1 MRWDKNFFAR
11 VRGNI
16 IKWWQ
21 QVCLPV
27 LHINNNEWRQGRSVW
42 KKQKEDDYAKESED
56 THSSLS
62 SGTETTEE
70 TGFGGE
76 NSAPEDAL
84 EVLNRIQ
91 REKEQERQREIEK
104 AKQQAD
110 EKDRVAS
117 IMNANKV
124 DVNAFIEAGKAAI
137 QDNSKEEET
146 KASDEEMRKAQ
157 EIIERLNREAAE
169 DEAKKQAEIDAAKQM
184 AKETFG

>member
-11 VRGNI
+11 IRGNV

-21 QVCLPV
+21 QVVLPV
-27 LHINNNEWRQGRSVW
+27 LHINNNDWWKGRSF
-42 KKQKEDDYAKESED
+42 KKQQKENNFAEESED
-56 THSSLS
+56 MLS
-62 SGTETTEE
+62 SVPGSEAVDSNSPASSD
-70 TGFGGE
+70 GE
-76 NSAPEDAL
+76 KSDAL

-91 REKEQERQREIEK
+91 REKEQERLKEIEK
-104 AKQQAD
+104 ARQQAA

-137 QDNSKEEET
+137 QDSKQEEV
-146 KASDEEMRKAQ
+146 DEDMLKAQ
-157 EIIERLNREAAE
+157 EIMDRLNREAAE
-169 DEAKKQAEIDAAKQM
+169 DEAKKQAEIDAAKQK

>member
-21 QVCLPV
+21 QVVLPV
-27 LHINNNEWRQGRSVW
+27 LHINNNDRWKGRSFR
-42 KKQKEDDYAKESED
+42 QQQEENNFAKESD
-56 THSSLS
+56 NMISA
-62 SGTETTEE
+62 
-70 TGFGGE
+70 
-76 NSAPEDAL
+76 APESAEAETEGMDSSVSANGDTSDAL

-91 REKEQERQREIEK
+91 QEKELERQREIERVR
-104 AKQQAD
+104 QQAE

-137 QDNSKEEET
+137 QDNSNE
-146 KASDEEMRKAQ
+146 AADEAMQNAQ
-157 EIIERLNREAAE
+157 EIIDRLNREAAE
-169 DEAKKQAEIDAAKQM
+169 DEAKKQAEIEVAKQM

>member
-21 QVCLPV
+21 QVVLPV
-27 LHINNNEWRQGRSVW
+27 LHINNNDRWKGRSFN
-42 KKQKEDDYAKESED
+42 KQQREDNIAEESED
-56 THSSLS
+56 MLS
-62 SGTETTEE
+62 SMQGNAETMDSDSSVSADREE
-70 TGFGGE
+70 
-76 NSAPEDAL
+76 SDAL

-91 REKEQERQREIEK
+91 REKEQERQREIER
-104 AKQQAD
+104 ARQQAAD
-110 EKDRVAS
+110 KDRVAS

-137 QDNSKEEET
+137 QDGKKEE
-146 KASDEEMRKAQ
+146 ADADMLKAQ
-157 EIIERLNREAAE
+157 EIMDRLNREAAE
-169 DEAKKQAEIDAAKQM
+169 DEAKKQAEIEAAKQQ

>member
-21 QVCLPV
+21 QVVLPV
-27 LHINNNEWRQGRSVW
+27 LHINNNDRWKGRSFRQQQEENNFV
-42 KKQKEDDYAKESED
+42 EESDDMI
-56 THSSLS
+56 SSMPGNAE
-62 SGTETTEE
+62 GTDGGSASADGET
-70 TGFGGE
+70 
-76 NSAPEDAL
+76 SDAL

-91 REKEQERQREIEK
+91 QEKELERQREIERVR
-104 AKQQAD
+104 QQAE

-137 QDNSKEEET
+137 QDNSNE
-146 KASDEEMRKAQ
+146 AADEAMQNAQ
-157 EIIERLNREAAE
+157 EIIDRLNREAAE
-169 DEAKKQAEIDAAKQM
+169 DEAKKQAEIEAAKQM